1 LEKGNYTLYYFSN
14 GSIKDIEQHEAH
26 RRRAEQSAR
35 DKERHRRA
43 LEERGNVEYMPPT
56 PVSTHGKPGFTKDF
70 VEDIQTCIVPDYLF
84 VA

>member
-1 LEKGNYTLYYFSN
+1 MEKGNYTLYYFLD
-14 GSIKDIEQHEAH
+14 GGIKDIEQDEAH

-43 LEERGNVEYMPPT
+43 LEERGNVERMPPT
-56 PVSTHGKPGFTKDF
+56 PVSAHGKTGF